1 MVSRKNKQS
10 DPHAQR
16 EAQKYDN
23 PIQSREYILQH
34 LKERGAPA
42 THETLCQ
49 ELGQTSAEGIEALRR
64 RLIAMCRDGQ
74 LICNRRDAFL
84 PIDTQLANDMAMK
97 PPQEKFRQVD
107 FGN

>member
-1 MVSRKNKQS
+1 MVSRKKEHK
-10 DPHAQR
+10 DPHASR
-16 EAQKYDN
+16 EAQKYEN
-23 PIQSREYILQH
+23 PIQSREFILQH

-49 ELGQTSAEGIEALRR
+49 ELGQTSEEGIEALRR

-84 PIDTQLANDMAMK
+84 PIRSEERRVGK
-97 PPQEKFRQVD
+97 ECRSRWSREY
-107 FGN
+107 